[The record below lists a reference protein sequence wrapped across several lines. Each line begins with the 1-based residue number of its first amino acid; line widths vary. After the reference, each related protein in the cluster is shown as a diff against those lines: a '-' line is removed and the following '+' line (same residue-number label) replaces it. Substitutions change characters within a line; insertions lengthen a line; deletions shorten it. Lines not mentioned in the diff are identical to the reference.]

1 MKSPFFSRVLLYNR
15 VVLYIEELDQGGR
28 VSLASFFSL
37 IRKHGL
43 KLGLATFLGYVASY
57 AAFYVGALILFLFP
71 MMLIGGVASVE
82 DSLTPEAMV
91 GFGVIGVILIILLY
105 LVILAL
111 SCLVQA
117 FINGGIFGMG
127 KEILLENRS
136 DIGTFFTQG
145 FRYMWR
151 LTGQYLLICL
161 CWMPLYLLLVVPMVI
176 AAELIGDWSL
186 LILLP
191 FLLVFLF
198 LTMVL
203 FSHAPAIL
211 VRGDLRVLESMKR
224 IFRLF
229 FSSSLGSIC
238 LSTLLAGVAA
248 LLVNMVFLIVAGLII
263 GFCILLQF
271 LVHEGFVVLT
281 IVAGIPLGLAYA
293 VIVLPLSIA
302 VAYLLIL
309 YRYERIRP
317 KGLPEAA

>member
-1 MKSPFFSRVLLYNR
+1 
-15 VVLYIEELDQGGR
+15 
-28 VSLASFFSL
+28 
-37 IRKHGL
+37 
-43 KLGLATFLGYVASY
+43 
-57 AAFYVGALILFLFP
+57 
-71 MMLIGGVASVE
+71 
-82 DSLTPEAMV
+82 
-91 GFGVIGVILIILLY
+91 
-105 LVILAL
+105 
-111 SCLVQA
+111 
-117 FINGGIFGMG
+117 
-127 KEILLENRS
+127 
-136 DIGTFFTQG
+136 
-145 FRYMWR
+145 
-151 LTGQYLLICL
+151 
-161 CWMPLYLLLVVPMVI
+161 MVI

-211 VRGDLRVLESMKR
+211 VRGDLRVSESMKR

-302 VAYLLIL
+302 VADTCSFCIDMSGFA
-309 YRYERIRP
+309 P
-317 KGLPEAA
+317 KVCRKRLESGGFSQSEDVIGR